1 MAWIVV
7 LVVVGVLL
15 FLYFRYF
22 KIPKIKN
29 VVFVD
34 GAPGAGKTFYCVN
47 LAIRL
52 YKAELRRYRV
62 RKGILFVLSRLSF
75 LKGVFARFADAY
87 GSLREPMLY
96 SNIPLRC
103 IKFCPLTMDILLRKV
118 TIPYYSVILFDEISI
133 CVDQFDYKD
142 RDVSDALKDFFK
154 LSRHQF
160 RGHVVIDSQSVNDL
174 HYSIKSVMSEYFYIH
189 HRTKL
194 PFISILSMQEL
205 AYSAD
210 SSANNIVNA
219 FTDDLE
225 STLKKVIVFNKYYR
239 YYDSYCYSILTDSL
253 PVFDDWY
260 VIDKKESAKTRNVL
274 TFKKGRYKV
283 ISNMEVS
290 K

>member
-1 MAWIVV
+1 MVWIVV
-7 LVVVGVLL
+7 LVLVAVVA
-15 FLYFRYF
+15 FLYFRFF

-52 YKAELRRYRV
+52 YKAEIRRFRLR
-62 RKGILFVLSRLSF
+62 KAFLFVLSRFSF
-75 LKGVFARFADAY
+75 LKGVFVRFRDAY
-87 GSLREPMLY
+87 GALEEPMLY

-103 IKFCPLTMDILLRKV
+103 IKFCPLTIDILLRKV
-118 TIPYYSVILFDEISI
+118 RIPYHSVILFDEISI

-154 LSRHQF
+154 LSRHEF
-160 RGHVVIDSQSVNDL
+160 RGHIVINSQSVNDL
-174 HYSIKSVMSEYFYIH
+174 HYSIKSVMSEYFYVH

-194 PFISILSMQEL
+194 PFISILSIQEL

-225 STLKKVIVFNKYYR
+225 STLKKVVVFNRYYR
-239 YYDSYCYSILTDSL
+239 YFDSYCFSILTDSL
-253 PVFDDWY
+253 SVFDDWY
-260 VIDKKESAKTRNVL
+260 VIDKKDSAKTKNVL
-274 TFKKGRYKV
+274 TFKKGRYHV
-283 ISNMEVS
+283 ITNEEVS